1 MAARSRRRHNRPM
14 GYPGTRPTR
23 RLNRLIALVAVGLS
37 LSACGG
43 LGYYAHV
50 ARGQGELLLH
60 QRAVSRVIADPSTD
74 PALARRLE
82 LAQRAR
88 QFATRRLGLPDNRSY
103 TRYVD
108 LGRPYVVWN
117 VFATP
122 RYSVDPVRHCF
133 PIAGCVAYR
142 GYFDEARARSEAA
155 RLKQAGDD
163 VYVGGVSAYSTLG
176 WFADP
181 ILSSMLRWDD
191 DELAGTIFHELA
203 HQLIY
208 VRDDSAFNESFASFV
223 QEQGLKEWRASRGL
237 PPPLEQAQAKEDG
250 FTRLVLDLRDRL
262 RKAYAKG
269 GGETALEAAKQA
281 EIAAFRERY
290 RQWREAHWPDDHRYD
305 AWVAAPIN
313 NARLLPFGLYDQ
325 WKPAFA
331 ALFRQ
336 AEGRWPLFYADVRRL
351 ARQPKDERDRALR
364 RLAAGSAEASAKEPV
379 GEGRDAS

>member
-1 MAARSRRRHNRPM
+1 MS
-14 GYPGTRPTR
+14 YPGRRLPQ
-23 RLNRLIALVAVGLS
+23 RLNRLIALAAVGLL

-50 ARGQGELLLH
+50 AHGQGELLFN
-60 QRAVSRVIADPSTD
+60 QRAVERVIADPATK
-74 PALARRLE
+74 PALAGRLE
-82 LAQRAR
+82 LAQQAR
-88 QFATRRLGLPDNRSY
+88 RFASLRLGLPDNRSY
-103 TRYVD
+103 TRYVALD
-108 LGRPYVVWN
+108 RPYVVWN

-122 RYSVDPVRHCF
+122 RYSVDAVRHCF
-133 PIAGCVAYR
+133 PVAGCVAYR
-142 GYFDEARARSEAA
+142 GYFDEARARGEAA
-155 RLKQAGDD
+155 RLKADGDD

-223 QEQGLKEWRASRGL
+223 QEQGLKEWRASRKL
-237 PPPLEQAQAKEDG
+237 PPLLGHEQAEEDG
-250 FTRLVLDLRDRL
+250 FTQLVLELRDRL
-262 RKAYAKG
+262 RQAYAKG
-269 GGETALEAAKQA
+269 GDEATLEAAKQA

-290 RQWREAHWPDDHRYD
+290 RQWRDTNWPDHHRYD

-336 AEGRWPLFYADVRRL
+336 AEGQWPLFYADVRRL
-351 ARQPKDERDRALR
+351 AKLSKDERDRELR
-364 RLAAGSAEASAKEPV
+364 RLAAEVPAGPA
-379 GEGRDAS
+379 

>member
-1 MAARSRRRHNRPM
+1 M
-14 GYPGTRPTR
+14 
-23 RLNRLIALVAVGLS
+23 AVGLS

-43 LGYYAHV
+43 LRYYAHV
-50 ARGQGELLLH
+50 AHGQGQLLLG
-60 QRAVSRVIADPSTD
+60 QRAVSRVIADPATD
-74 PALARRLE
+74 PRLARRLE
-82 LAQRAR
+82 LAQQAR
-88 QFATRRLGLPDNRSY
+88 QFATARLGLPDNRSY
-103 TRYVD
+103 TRYVE

-122 RYSVDPVRHCF
+122 RYSVDAVRHCF

-142 GYFDEARARSEAA
+142 GYFDEGKAKHEAA
-155 RLKQAGDD
+155 RMKAQGDD

-208 VRDDSAFNESFASFV
+208 VKDDSAFNESFASFV
-223 QEQGLKEWRASRGL
+223 QEQGLEAWRASRGL
-237 PPPLEQAQAKEDG
+237 PPPSGRTQAEDDG
-250 FTRLVLDLRDRL
+250 FTRLVLDLRERL

-269 GGETALEAAKQA
+269 GDDAVLEASKRA

-290 RQWREAHWPDDHRYD
+290 RQWREAYWPDDHRYD

-331 ALFRQ
+331 AMFRQ
-336 AEGRWPLFYADVRRL
+336 AEGQWPLFYADVRRL
-351 ARQPKDERDRALR
+351 AHQSKEERDRALR
-364 RLAAGSAEASAKEPV
+364 RLASNAAEGAPRAP
-379 GEGRDAS
+379 

>member
-1 MAARSRRRHNRPM
+1 M
-14 GYPGTRPTR
+14 
-23 RLNRLIALVAVGLS
+23 AVGLS

-50 ARGQGELLLH
+50 ARGQGQLLLN
-60 QRAVSRVIADPSTD
+60 QRPVAKVIADPATD

-82 LAQRAR
+82 LAQQAR
-88 QFATRRLGLPDNRSY
+88 RFATRELGLPDNRSY
-103 TRYVD
+103 TRYVE

-122 RYSVDPVRHCF
+122 RYSVDAVRHCF

-155 RLKQAGDD
+155 RLKRLGDD

-223 QEQGLKEWRASRGL
+223 QEQGLDAWRASRGL
-237 PPPLEQAQAKEDG
+237 PPPSGKAQEEEDG
-250 FTRLVLDLRDRL
+250 FTRLVLDLRERL
-262 RKAYAKG
+262 RKVYAQG
-269 GGETALEAAKQA
+269 GGESALEAGKQA

-290 RQWREAHWPDDHRYD
+290 RQWRELNWPDDHRYD

-336 AEGRWPLFYADVRRL
+336 AEGQWPLFYADVRKL
-351 ARQPKDERDRALR
+351 ARQPKDERDLALR
-364 RLAAGSAEASAKEPV
+364 RLAATPAGQGDQAP
-379 GEGRDAS
+379 